1 MSLHSSLRSV
11 GGKTG
16 SMRNVLKRHE
26 RIRQMMT
33 SGRWSDAQPV
43 FGLPNLKIEK
53 RKVRKGGSGKEKEAE
68 KAAEG
73 EKAAA
78 K

>member
-1 MSLHSSLRSV
+1 
-11 GGKTG
+11 
-16 SMRNVLKRHE
+16 MRNVLKRHE

-33 SGRWSDAQPV
+33 TGRWSETQPV
-43 FGLPNLKIEK
+43 FGLPKLKVEK
-53 RKVRKGGSGKEKEAE
+53 RKVRKGGSSKEKDAE

-73 EKAAA
+73 DKAA